1 MKTSRF
7 ATALDIGSTESI
19 NAHAAGFV
27 SRMIVRRDGLCSA
40 RVSHPLHSRMLLEP
54 DARLTFRW
62 QFVTKV
68 LTAVS
73 TVHDHRRFSRR
84 EICQSCKMN
93 HTRMVSRQGCD
104 GTLIGPAWSHF
115 PDKRTSEYAITNT
128 FFSRLN
134 PKH

>member
-7 ATALDIGSTESI
+7 ATALDIGSMESI

-54 DARLTFRW
+54 DARLTSGW

-73 TVHDHRRFSRR
+73 TVHDHRRSSRR
-84 EICQSCKMN
+84 EICDLCKMDYAR
-93 HTRMVSRQGCD
+93 TVSRQGCD
-104 GTLIGPAWSHF
+104 GTLVGP
-115 PDKRTSEYAITNT
+115 
-128 FFSRLN
+128 RLVAL
-134 PKH
+134 P